1 MSSDVMV
8 VRNDANRRYEA
19 SIDGV
24 AVGHLRFRERD
35 GQLVLVHT
43 EVDPAYEGHG
53 VGSVI
58 ARFALDDAR
67 QRGVRIVPECPFVRA
82 YLKRHPEYGD
92 LVAR

>member
-1 MSSDVMV
+1 MSSVTV
-8 VRNDANRRYEA
+8 VRNDANHRYEA

-35 GQLVLVHT
+35 GHLVLVHT

-53 VGSVI
+53 VGSAI

-67 QRGVRIVPECPFVRA
+67 SRGTTIVPECPFVQSF
-82 YLKRHPEYGD
+82 LQRHPEYAD
-92 LVAR
+92 LVAA